1 MDAFICSVGTGG
13 PLAGTAMAL
22 RERNPDIMIGL
33 VDPMGAALYSYY
45 TTGELQ
51 SVGSSIT
58 EGIGQ
63 GRITTNLEGLKIDAA
78 FRVTDDEMLPICFE
92 LLRDEAL
99 CLGGSAALNVVG
111 AIRLAKQL
119 GPGKTIV
126 TVLCDSGVRY
136 KSKLFNPEFL
146 RSKDLPVPIWLEN
159 DE

>member
-1 MDAFICSVGTGG
+1 
-13 PLAGTAMAL
+13 
-22 RERNPDIMIGL
+22 
-33 VDPMGAALYSYY
+33 
-45 TTGELQ
+45 
-51 SVGSSIT
+51 
-58 EGIGQ
+58 
-63 GRITTNLEGLKIDAA
+63 LEGLKVDAA

-99 CLGGSAALNVVG
+99 CLGGSAALNVAG

-159 DE
+159 GE